1 MILTQEKEAVHN
13 GPPVVPSARGKSP
26 LFCCLTQQRGQDMT
40 VLSSGQG
47 VGKVVSE
54 GLLDRR
60 RFVLWRSPPVS
71 GPQQL

>member
-1 MILTQEKEAVHN
+1 
-13 GPPVVPSARGKSP
+13 
-26 LFCCLTQQRGQDMT
+26 MT

-47 VGKVVSE
+47 EGEVVSE